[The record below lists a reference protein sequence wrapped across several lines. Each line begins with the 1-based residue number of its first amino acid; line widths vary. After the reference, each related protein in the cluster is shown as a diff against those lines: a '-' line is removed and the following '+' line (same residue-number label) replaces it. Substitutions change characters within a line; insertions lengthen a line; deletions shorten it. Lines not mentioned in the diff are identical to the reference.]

1 MRRLLTWF
9 RTERQ
14 TGGKPRQE
22 NSLTDIERA
31 FRDIKSM
38 SKKFDEEFRE
48 IEHRFNWQCLNTSI
62 TCIDRIELLVKQ
74 HFPEYLS
81 SIPRIALGNISL
93 GDDYT
98 PCFDETLAR
107 QFALAPIRSTTT
119 LAQYHAWIDFR
130 GVIIDMTLLHSLR
143 SLGLDLGL
151 GPPQTIYAVNACS
164 TDYGKEI
171 RYIPYRLYTKRELM
185 SAPGHAR
192 ARN

>member
-14 TGGKPRQE
+14 TGGKARQE
-22 NSLTDIERA
+22 NSLTDSERA

-48 IEHRFNWQCLNTSI
+48 IEHLFNGRCLNTSI
-62 TCIDRIELLVKQ
+62 TCIDRIELLVKEQ
-74 HFPEYLS
+74 FPEYLN

-107 QFALAPIRSTTT
+107 QFAVAPIRCITT
-119 LAQYHAWIDFR
+119 LAQYHAWIDFH

-143 SLGLDLGL
+143 GLDLGL

-164 TDYGKEI
+164 TGYGKEI
-171 RYIPYRLYTKRELM
+171 RYIPYRLYTKQELM
-185 SAPGHAR
+185 SAPGQA
-192 ARN
+192 